1 MRIPATP
8 PALDLL
14 LKGNAA
20 RLSAL
25 FAAVH
30 RGEPYLHWDDVR
42 RRPPPTGL
50 RHEEYWLVLKLRR
63 SGEALPLVSTDGK
76 PFSFAPAA
84 CLELLHRIDRAA
96 GQRVE
101 TLERH
106 AFPVAPERFLA
117 SSLAEEAISSSQLEG
132 AATTRQV
139 AKEMLRSGRRPA
151 TSGERMIFNN
161 FQAMER
167 LRQWREE
174 SVTPD
179 RILELHAILTAGT
192 LESSGAEGR
201 VRRPDERVLVRDE
214 REEVLHVPPP
224 ADELPR
230 RMDAMCRF
238 ANETGGRF
246 VHPVVRS
253 ILLHLWLAYDH
264 PFVDGNG
271 RTARALFYWSML
283 RQGYWLCEYLSISRL
298 LRKAPATYARSFL
311 YVETDDLDATYFVLA
326 QLRVI
331 DRAIADL
338 WSYVDLKVSEVRE
351 MERVAARSG
360 EFNHRQLALLG
371 HALRHADTV
380 YTFDSHRMSHGVVRQ
395 TARADLLD
403 LVSCDL
409 LLQGKAGRKVVFR
422 VPRDLAKR
430 LGRSH

>member
-1 MRIPATP
+1 MKIPASP

-14 LKGNAA
+14 LKESGA

-25 FAAVH
+25 FAAVD
-30 RGEPYLHWDDVR
+30 RGEPYLHWDELR
-42 RRPPPTGL
+42 RRPPPKGIG
-50 RHEEYWLVLKLRR
+50 HKEHWLVLKLRR
-63 SGEALPLVSTDGK
+63 SGESLPLTSTDGR
-76 PFSFAPAA
+76 SFTFTPAA

-101 TLERH
+101 TLERQ

-139 AKEMLRSGRRPA
+139 AKEMLRSGRRPT

-167 LRQWREE
+167 LREWKDEP
-174 SVTPD
+174 VTAD
-179 RILELHAILTAGT
+179 RILELHAILAAGT
-192 LESSGAEGR
+192 LESAAAEGR
-201 VRRPDERVLVRDE
+201 FRRADEHVVVRDE

-224 ADELPR
+224 ADELPG
-230 RMDAMCRF
+230 RMEAMCRF

-298 LRKAPATYARSFL
+298 LRKSPAAYARSFL
-311 YVETDDLDATYFVLA
+311 HVETDDLDATYFVLA

-351 MERVAARSG
+351 MERFAAKSG

-371 HALRHADTV
+371 HALRHAEAL
-380 YTFDSHRMSHGVVRQ
+380 YTFESHGTSHGVVRQ
-395 TARADLLD
+395 TARTDLLD
-403 LVSCDL
+403 LASRGL
-409 LLQGKAGRKVVFR
+409 LVQGKSGRKVVFR
-422 VPRDLAKR
+422 VQRDLAKR
-430 LGRSH
+430 LGRSR